1 MVKSAHILQMAQK
14 ILDDHR
20 ARDSEGHPIK
30 IRPAKVASTTPG
42 KSSIIYVKVKDPDPT
57 AAREIAR
64 AITQAYSNF
73 RLNVRTVPEID
84 AFFRDQIETVRQQLE
99 DWEQRRADFMNE
111 EAVSRIPDER
121 VSLIQVKE
129 QAEKDLNTLRQNL
142 AADQA
147 RVELLQS
154 MLEQAREDPG
164 FEIYAFSEPGNNDDQ
179 VILQVRRE
187 LVNRRSQLF
196 EARAQFQQ
204 DHPVVLRLQDQ
215 VKELQQLLVREV
227 EGYLR
232 HLQSRLEV
240 QRAREESL
248 LSTLAYCDGELSAF
262 PSKEARLLAFDRVIA
277 ALQADHNALVD
288 KQIQAKLERVG
299 SPDWNVLVLQPAS
312 DPVAVKLNDAIRLAV
327 IPAIGLILAMALAF
341 LIDGMDHSIKDATEA
356 ERHLGI
362 PVLGS
367 IGRLR

>member
-1 MVKSAHILQMAQK
+1 MATAELNPDLVERPETSLRDFLSVVFRRKWIVFGVFLAAVGIVVAMDRFSPVEYEAYSQLLISRGQPESAYSSRVRVLSWEEDLNSELEMVKSAHILQMAQK

-129 QAEKDLNTLRQNL
+129 
-142 AADQA
+142 
-147 RVELLQS
+147 
-154 MLEQAREDPG
+154 
-164 FEIYAFSEPGNNDDQ
+164 
-179 VILQVRRE
+179 
-187 LVNRRSQLF
+187 
-196 EARAQFQQ
+196 
-204 DHPVVLRLQDQ
+204 
-215 VKELQQLLVREV
+215 
-227 EGYLR
+227 
-232 HLQSRLEV
+232 
-240 QRAREESL
+240 
-248 LSTLAYCDGELSAF
+248 
-262 PSKEARLLAFDRVIA
+262 
-277 ALQADHNALVD
+277 
-288 KQIQAKLERVG
+288 
-299 SPDWNVLVLQPAS
+299 
-312 DPVAVKLNDAIRLAV
+312 
-327 IPAIGLILAMALAF
+327 
-341 LIDGMDHSIKDATEA
+341 
-356 ERHLGI
+356 
-362 PVLGS
+362 
-367 IGRLR
+367 